1 MSKCYGCNKRIL
13 SNAVANGLNGGN
25 CVDVCV
31 NPQCGDP
38 EFLTVL
44 TPVVY
49 DEIGIN
55 ICRTIPFGDIIDGFP
70 TTAFAN
76 VEVIDIS
83 YETSGENAVTVSQ
96 ITSRPNCYE
105 VTLTNLSVTFAIKL
119 YDCCKRLLTTET
131 LSDVLY
137 LPPDTTNPGYDSDTN
152 PTSVSLELFAPYGV
166 VYEDGNV
173 ENPTINFIGF
183 STTNSTL
190 TQGLNMTAIP
200 KVLDFDIGDSTIT
213 VGLTLVV
220 SSVYF
225 VQYQL
230 PHNGKAIVSKGQL
243 TTSEESA
250 CMSFVSGSLLDRN
263 IKPLEF
269 CNPSDNKEPCD
280 TCDDESDCASLT
292 PSD

>member
-55 ICRTIPFGDIIDGFP
+55 ICRTIPFGDIIDDFP
-70 TTAFAN
+70 TTAFVNA
-76 VEVIDIS
+76 EVIDIS
-83 YETSGENAVTVSQ
+83 YETCGENAVTVSP

-119 YDCCKRLLTTET
+119 YDCCKRLLATET
-131 LSDVLY
+131 LCDVLY
-137 LPPDTTNPGYDSDTN
+137 LPPCTKNSGYDSDTN

-166 VYEDGNV
+166 VYEDGIA
-173 ENPTINFIGF
+173 EKPTINFIGF

-190 TQGLNMTAIP
+190 TQGLNLTAIP
-200 KVLDFDIGDSTIT
+200 KVLDFDIGDCTIT

-269 CNPSDNKEPCD
+269 CNPGDSKEPCD
-280 TCDDESDCASLT
+280 TCDDESDCACLT